1 MRKRRRHHL
10 LIAGGGIIFL
20 TLLAIILFGDRLI
33 FDPSLYSFAVV
44 SSFIA
49 AGALIAEPL
58 GVSPAV
64 VELALGVIAGALGVP
79 RSEIIDVLGLMGSI
93 FIMYVAGLEIE
104 PSVLKRDLVPSVVS
118 GLISFLAPLAA
129 TYVILVHMGFNGTES
144 VLAGIGVSTTSVA
157 VVYAIIRKHGVIR
170 RRLGQLILAVAMVAD
185 VSSILAFVLAASAHT
200 LNMALYFVGILIS
213 PFILSIFLEW
223 ASGGEHEVELKLIL
237 AFLVAAS
244 LVSEYFGV
252 HAILFAFLLGIATRD
267 TIIKRPVLRDKVTAL
282 TFGLLAPIFFVDAGL
297 HASPSNLYVYLELT
311 IFILLVSLPVKIIA
325 THLSLRT
332 LTGRSPGRIS
342 AVFGARLTV
351 STVIAFAGE
360 AAGVL
365 SHDLAGAIILSA
377 LIATIVSA
385 IIAGAPLPEQS

>member
-1 MRKRRRHHL
+1 MKRRHKQM
-10 LIAGGGIIFL
+10 LIAGLGIVAL
-20 TLLAIILFGDRLI
+20 TLGAIIVFGDRLS
-33 FDPSLYSFAVV
+33 FDPGLYSFAVV
-44 SSFIA
+44 SGFVA

-58 GVSPAV
+58 GVSPAI
-64 VELALGVIAGALGVP
+64 VELSLGVLAGALGVP
-79 RSEIIDVLGLMGSI
+79 RSETLDILGLMGSI

-104 PSVLKRDLVPSVVS
+104 PAVLKRDLISSLFS
-118 GLISFLAPLAA
+118 GLTSFFAPLAA
-129 TYVILVHMGFNGTES
+129 TYVALTHFGFFAEES
-144 VLAGIGVSTTSVA
+144 LLAGIGVSTTSVA

-185 VSSILAFVLAASAHT
+185 VTSIIAFVLAASAHT
-200 LNMALYFVGILIS
+200 LSMAMYFMGILVS
-213 PFILSIFLEW
+213 PFLLAFFLEW

-252 HAILFAFLLGIATRD
+252 HAILFAFLLGVATRE
-267 TIIKRPVLRDKVTAL
+267 TVVRRPVLESKVMAL
-282 TFGLLAPIFFVDAGL
+282 TFGVLAPIFFVNAGL
-297 HASPSNLYVYLELT
+297 HASPANPLVYLEMTALV
-311 IFILLVSLPVKIIA
+311 FLVSFPVKIIA
-325 THLSLRT
+325 THYSLK
-332 LTGRSPGRIS
+332 LFMDRSPGRIT

-365 SHDLAGAIILSA
+365 SHDLAGAVIMSA

-385 IIAGAPLPEQS
+385 IIAGTPIPEEA